1 MAAPRGR
8 FWLIVWLVFALGVL
22 AWVNARQTSSV
33 LLARSL
39 QDVRA
44 RRLAAEAERAQLQR
58 RLREGSSRAV
68 LIPRAEALGLR
79 EAADSEI
86 VTLRITPGEH

>member
-1 MAAPRGR
+1 VAPRGR
-8 FWLIVWLVFALGVL
+8 FWLLVWLGFVLGVL
-22 AWVNARQTSSV
+22 AWVNARQTASV
-33 LLARSL
+33 THARNL

-44 RRLAAEAERAQLQR
+44 ERAAAEAERAALQR
-58 RLREGSSRAV
+58 RLREAGSRWE

-86 VTLRITPGEH
+86 VTLRANPQER